1 MAQGDRLR
9 QFPRSS
15 KRGKSDRE
23 CTLCPGCVE
32 SKEHHIGSCQ
42 GPPYVAAR
50 KRLSERH
57 GIPLTGNN
65 FLDSQVV
72 EIMAYDN
79 RNWGKKYDVATTE
92 KIVQEFLGE
101 IFAAR
106 FTGES
111 GGRYGER
118 R

>member
-9 QFPRSS
+9 QFPRSN
-15 KRGKSDRE
+15 KRDKTDRE
-23 CTLCPGCVE
+23 CTLCPGHVE
-32 SKEHHIGSCQ
+32 SEEYHIGSCQ
-42 GPPYVAAR
+42 GAEYVAAR
-50 KRLSERH
+50 KRLSERQ
-57 GIPLTGNN
+57 GIPLTGNR
-65 FLDSQVV
+65 FSDPRVV
-72 EIMAYDN
+72 EIMAYDS
-79 RNWGKKYDVATTE
+79 RSWGKQHDVATTE
-92 KIVQEFLGE
+92 KHVQEFLGE